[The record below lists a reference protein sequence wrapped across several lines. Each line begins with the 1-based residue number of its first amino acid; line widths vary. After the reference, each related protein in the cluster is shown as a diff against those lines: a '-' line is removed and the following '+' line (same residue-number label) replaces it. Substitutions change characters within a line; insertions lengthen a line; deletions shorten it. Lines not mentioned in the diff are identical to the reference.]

1 MKKNRSVLFYCC
13 LALLFSFVSV
23 FQTPLIHAQTRVS
36 DKDVEA
42 LMKNLK
48 EDSKSFRSNFETA
61 LKKSAIRRTSQ
72 EKDAK
77 EIVSSFEKQ
86 MDSMLSEFKKTKRGD
101 VAVVT
106 AIGSAQEIDR
116 LLHNLQ
122 LDPKTVSEWQK
133 IRSELDRVSNAFG
146 INAHYSRS

>member
-1 MKKNRSVLFYCC
+1 VKKNRSVLFYCC

-101 VAVVT
+101 VDVET

>member
-1 MKKNRSVLFYCC
+1 VKKNRSVLFYCC

-101 VAVVT
+101 VAVET

-116 LLHNLQ
+116 LLRNLQ

>member
-13 LALLFSFVSV
+13 LALLFSWMSV

-48 EDSKSFRSNFETA
+48 EDSKSFRSNFESA

-77 EIVSSFEKQ
+77 EMVSSFEKQ

-101 VAVVT
+101 VAVET